1 MIFHQPGYT
10 NMSVEYQ
17 SEYFVCKL
25 IMSVYG
31 LLFKVS
37 FHSASLG
44 RFVPH
49 HASAEWRK
57 APLHKTIFR
66 LNLEKEMAALISM
79 LTSSMIGGCDF
90 YNPLQLF
97 GMS

>member
-37 FHSASLG
+37 FIANRPTLG
-44 RFVPH
+44 EYTTLYQDGDTE
-49 HASAEWRK
+49 SAEVR
-57 APLHKTIFR
+57 R
-66 LNLEKEMAALISM
+66 
-79 LTSSMIGGCDF
+79 
-90 YNPLQLF
+90 
-97 GMS
+97 MS

>member
-37 FHSASLG
+37 FIANRPTSGESATLYQDG
-44 RFVPH
+44 DTE
-49 HASAEWRK
+49 SAELR
-57 APLHKTIFR
+57 R
-66 LNLEKEMAALISM
+66 
-79 LTSSMIGGCDF
+79 
-90 YNPLQLF
+90 
-97 GMS
+97 MS